1 MPLSIFLKIDGI
13 SGEATAAGHAGEIM
27 LQSFTWGSSAGTAPT
42 GAGAGKISFQ
52 NAIVTKVVD
61 KASPP
66 LFHALTSAQH
76 VPQCIVTVGT
86 IVLALS
92 TCLIESISEV
102 FEADAPAPLETI
114 VISFAKVE
122 LQYTPTESNRLCTC
136 NGRLGHNDQFNR
148 LSAPALDCLWLRI
161 RSARRFGTQMGPRMN

>member
-1 MPLSIFLKIDGI
+1 MVYTWSLVQIFPFPSQAEGRTLPIRLS
-13 SGEATAAGHAGEIM
+13 H
-27 LQSFTWGSSAGTAPT
+27 
-42 GAGAGKISFQ
+42 
-52 NAIVTKVVD
+52 
-61 KASPP
+61 
-66 LFHALTSAQH
+66 TSAQH

-122 LQYTPTESNRLCTC
+122 LQYTPQSPT
-136 NGRLGHNDQFNR
+136 G
-148 LSAPALDCLWLRI
+148 SAPVTAGWDI
-161 RSARRFGTQMGPRMN
+161 TTNSTV